1 MRGAAT
7 RHGRTLFLATAALW
21 SATSACAQE
30 PARVVQALSPDREAV
45 QTRAQAVFAPLPDEV
60 ANPENPVTDAK
71 VVLGRT
77 LYFDPRL
84 SKNHDISCNSCHPL
98 GRFGADGE
106 STSPGHRG
114 QRGGRNS
121 PTVYNAAV
129 HLAQFWDG
137 RAADVEAQ
145 AKGPILN
152 PIEMAMPSEAAVLDV
167 LDSIP
172 GYAPLFAAA
181 FPDTAEPITYDNLA
195 RAIGAFERRLLTPTR
210 FDAFLSGDAEALRED
225 EVRGLEAFLDTGC
238 TMCHQGVGV
247 GGGMYQ
253 KLGLVRPYPT
263 EDVGRAAVT
272 GNDAEKHFFKVP
284 SLRNIAETAPYF
296 HDGSIATLDEAI
308 RTMAAIQLGRDLS
321 PEQVRRIGVFLEALT
336 GELHAETPK
345 LPESGPETP
354 APDPT

>member
-1 MRGAAT
+1 VSTRGTSGFLGVYSVVALAVFVPPVSVHLGNRHDDRPDDGPTPSESVTFGRRSGSAYSRAHHTGGNMRGAAT

-210 FDAFLSGDAEALRED
+210 FDAFLS
-225 EVRGLEAFLDTGC
+225 
-238 TMCHQGVGV
+238 
-247 GGGMYQ
+247 
-253 KLGLVRPYPT
+253 
-263 EDVGRAAVT
+263 
-272 GNDAEKHFFKVP
+272 
-284 SLRNIAETAPYF
+284 
-296 HDGSIATLDEAI
+296 
-308 RTMAAIQLGRDLS
+308 
-321 PEQVRRIGVFLEALT
+321 
-336 GELHAETPK
+336 
-345 LPESGPETP
+345 
-354 APDPT
+354 

>member
-1 MRGAAT
+1 
-7 RHGRTLFLATAALW
+7 
-21 SATSACAQE
+21 
-30 PARVVQALSPDREAV
+30 
-45 QTRAQAVFAPLPDEV
+45 
-60 ANPENPVTDAK
+60 
-71 VVLGRT
+71 
-77 LYFDPRL
+77 
-84 SKNHDISCNSCHPL
+84 
-98 GRFGADGE
+98 
-106 STSPGHRG
+106 
-114 QRGGRNS
+114 
-121 PTVYNAAV
+121 
-129 HLAQFWDG
+129 
-137 RAADVEAQ
+137 
-145 AKGPILN
+145 
-152 PIEMAMPSEAAVLDV
+152 
-167 LDSIP
+167 
-172 GYAPLFAAA
+172 
-181 FPDTAEPITYDNLA
+181 
-195 RAIGAFERRLLTPTR
+195 
-210 FDAFLSGDAEALRED
+210 
-225 EVRGLEAFLDTGC
+225 
-238 TMCHQGVGV
+238 MCHQGVGV